1 MLFFTWDQ
9 NWTFHDFDPLV
20 LVIQLIISPSTPPQQ
35 PLEIKRNCNI
45 SQLCVTCCFYV
56 ILKLYSTYLSSSK
69 SLITMSN
76 RTVCYF
82 SKLILVHQSA
92 LSVLRSFC
100 TFAWKLEK
108 WITCASWSLNT
119 FAPTSDLFPI
129 LLYISVFLHFAFY
142 VLFPVLY
149 CPLVTSGF
157 LGFPTLITSGNYLTT
172 YFFH

>member
-9 NWTFHDFDPLV
+9 NWTFHVFDPLV

-35 PLEIKRNCNI
+35 PLKIKRNWNI

-69 SLITMSN
+69 SLLTMSN

-82 SKLILVHQSA
+82 SKLILVHPSA
-92 LSVLRSFC
+92 LSVLMSFC
-100 TFAWKLEK
+100 TFAWKLEG
-108 WITCASWSLNT
+108 WLTCASWSLNT

-129 LLYISVFLHFAFY
+129 LLYISVFLYFVFY

-157 LGFPTLITSGNYLTT
+157 LGFPT
-172 YFFH
+172 